1 VGQASQTFFEA
12 DKLSCNV
19 QRLYAL
25 ASEEALQLSES
36 KITGGVK
43 EMVQVEKAEVGGT
56 PYLNRKIVNDKGVK
70 KIKITSEPIF
80 VETEFEGKKST
91 RLEALCSTQ
100 VADPKQVRWQMN
112 PTTQNYMVDKY
123 GSDSKAW
130 IGKEIEVAVK
140 QAGSASPAVYPK
152 DCSLEKVIS

>member
-1 VGQASQTFFEA
+1 
-12 DKLSCNV
+12 LSCNV

-152 DCSLEKVIS
+152 ECSLEKVIS